1 MWGLEHSQQCKNFGI
16 IVLQFVGGNQGIWD
30 LNLLWLH
37 PSYHFIVAYPL
48 SLDVGGVCTS
58 NRMNGFLLALF
69 LRGYD
74 YCPNL
79 KNKSTSLLVSSHV
92 QLYVT
97 LWTVACQLLCPWDS
111 PGKNIEWV
119 AIPFSKRSSWPRDQT
134 WVSCIAGRFLTVWV
148 TRGK

>member
-1 MWGLEHSQQCKNFGI
+1 M
-16 IVLQFVGGNQGIWD
+16 
-30 LNLLWLH
+30 
-37 PSYHFIVAYPL
+37 AYPL

-79 KNKSTSLLVSSHV
+79 KNKSTSLLVTSHV

-97 LWTVACQLLCPWDS
+97 LWTVAYQAPLS
-111 PGKNIEWV
+111 ME
-119 AIPFSKRSSWPRDQT
+119 FSRQD
-134 WVSCIAGRFLTVWV
+134 I
-148 TRGK
+148 